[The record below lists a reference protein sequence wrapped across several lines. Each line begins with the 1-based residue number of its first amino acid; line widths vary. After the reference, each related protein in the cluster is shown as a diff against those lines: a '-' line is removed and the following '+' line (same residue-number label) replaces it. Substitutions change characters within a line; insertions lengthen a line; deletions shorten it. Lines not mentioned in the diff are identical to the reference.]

1 MNRRY
6 RIRKKEPTA
15 PFSFGKRACRET
27 AEERHEATARII
39 TLTHGGKSQVL
50 RPGPVPLYAGSRL
63 RQSSEGLSAKN
74 GESDVLHPRQPR
86 ERTGTDVYTVSMQ
99 RRRKIRQ
106 SVRRR
111 SFLCV
116 PHRFDAEM
124 KSLRLAC
131 RLRRQLP
138 AVRVFPQFVYF
149 CGLHVSAARS
159 SQSVHAYS
167 RDCRRAALN
176 KMLTICIHIIV
187 ELKAAKW

>member
-1 MNRRY
+1 MISRTATAHEPQIQNM
-6 RIRKKEPTA
+6 KKEPTA

-39 TLTHGGKSQVL
+39 TLMHGGKSQVL

-63 RQSSEGLSAKN
+63 RQSSEVLSAKN

-111 SFLCV
+111 SSYASRIASTPRGSLYAWLAVSGGSFL
-116 PHRFDAEM
+116 
-124 KSLRLAC
+124 
-131 RLRRQLP
+131 
-138 AVRVFPQFVYF
+138 QF
-149 CGLHVSAARS
+149 
-159 SQSVHAYS
+159 AYS
-167 RDCRRAALN
+167 RECRPNLA
-176 KMLTICIHIIV
+176 
-187 ELKAAKW
+187 

>member
-1 MNRRY
+1 M
-6 RIRKKEPTA
+6 
-15 PFSFGKRACRET
+15 
-27 AEERHEATARII
+27 
-39 TLTHGGKSQVL
+39 L

-63 RQSSEGLSAKN
+63 RQSSEVLSAKN

-86 ERTGTDVYTVSMQ
+86 ERTGTDSGCRRINRNNAKETKDSTV
-99 RRRKIRQ
+99 RQ
-106 SVRRR
+106 TAL
-111 SFLCV
+111 FLCA
-116 PHRFDAEM
+116 PHRFDAAR

-131 RLRRQLP
+131 RLWRQLP
-138 AVRVFPQFVYF
+138 AVRVFPKFVYF

>member
-1 MNRRY
+1 MISRTATAHEPQIQNM
-6 RIRKKEPTA
+6 KKEPSA

-63 RQSSEGLSAKN
+63 RQSSEVLSAKN

-86 ERTGTDVYTVSMQ
+86 ERTGTDSGCRRINRNNAKETKDSTV
-99 RRRKIRQ
+99 RQ
-106 SVRRR
+106 TAL
-111 SFLCV
+111 FLCV
-116 PHRFDAEM
+116 PHRFDAAR

-138 AVRVFPQFVYF
+138 AVRVFPQ
-149 CGLHVSAARS
+149 LPP
-159 SQSVHAYS
+159 S
-167 RDCRRAALN
+167 RA
-176 KMLTICIHIIV
+176 
-187 ELKAAKW
+187 